1 MSIWDL
7 IVSEAVLKSPDLRI
21 VKPDPGKPKNKWARP
36 TLSSTLVSKPW
47 LSPNAIAY
55 VQEVLESGWWG
66 YGPVS
71 KDLQAEVEKLY
82 GGSSCAL
89 ATSSCTAAMHLA
101 LRALGVGPGDEV
113 IVPAFTYVSTA
124 IVATYCGAEPVFAD
138 VDPATLTM
146 TAETVAPLL
155 NERTKAIIA
164 MHYAGPPA
172 DFDPIRALVA
182 GRNITVIEDAAH
194 AFGSSRDGVRVGG
207 KADFAAFS
215 FAPTKQIASSNGGLL
230 IFKDADR
237 RDEIDQLAFL
247 GLAVDTFGRTVA
259 RGVSPTQEV
268 VRLGHKYKGDDLAS
282 AVAYAAIERLDEI
295 VAYRGALVDRFY
307 ERLSD
312 VKQVQLQPRPAD
324 AEISWYI
331 MPIRVPKD
339 RRDALR
345 AHLAAAGIGNTVH
358 YPNLREQ
365 PAFRAFRGEVPVTA
379 EEAQRVISLPLH
391 EAVTLEEVDRICD
404 EVSLFFK

>member
-1 MSIWDL
+1 
-7 IVSEAVLKSPDLRI
+7 LKPNAAASQP
-21 VKPDPGKPKNKWARP
+21 KWARP
-36 TLSSTLVSKPW
+36 ALTSTLVSKPR
-47 LSPNAIAY
+47 LSPKALAY

-71 KDLQAEVEKLY
+71 KDFQTVVEKLY
-82 GGSSCAL
+82 DQGSTAL

-138 VDPATLTM
+138 VDPKTLTI
-146 TAETVAPLL
+146 TRDTVAPLL
-155 NERTKAIIA
+155 TERTKAVIA

-172 DFDPIRALVA
+172 DFDPIRELVA
-182 GRNITVIEDAAH
+182 DKDVAVIEDAAH
-194 AFGSSRDGVRVGG
+194 AFGSVRDGLRVGA

-230 IFKDADR
+230 LFKDASR
-237 RDEIDQLAFL
+237 RAEIDQLAFL

-259 RGVSPTQEV
+259 SGVSPVQEV

-282 AVAYAAIERLDEI
+282 AVAFAAIERLDEI

-307 ERLSD
+307 ERLSALPD
-312 VKQVQLQPRPAD
+312 VQLQPRPANS
-324 AEISWYI
+324 EISWYI
-331 MPIRVPKD
+331 MPIRVPAD
-339 RRDALR
+339 RRDGLR
-345 AHLAAAGIGNTVH
+345 AHLAAAHIGNTVH

-365 PAFRAFRGEVPVTA
+365 KAFQSFRGDVPATA
-379 EEAQRVISLPLH
+379 EEAKRVISLPLH
-391 EAVTLEEVDRICD
+391 EHVTLGEVDRICD
-404 EVSLFFK
+404 EVARFFG